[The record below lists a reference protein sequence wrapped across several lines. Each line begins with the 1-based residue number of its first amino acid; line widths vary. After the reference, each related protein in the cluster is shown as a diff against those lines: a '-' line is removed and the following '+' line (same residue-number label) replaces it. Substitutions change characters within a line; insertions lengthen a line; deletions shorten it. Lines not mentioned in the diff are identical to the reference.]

1 MKYILSLIATCI
13 LCSSYA
19 QQDGLSTEPIQE
31 MEWENVQQYLDSMRI
46 LYPDSVIEIKVTLA
60 EPPPLSPQ
68 EIPTYPDTLRNG
80 KPKPKSLHERK
91 YVTTDE
97 IGGIFGFAGLS
108 KDRYFFSYHSSN
120 VWQINRYFYIGP
132 GFGFEIGGKNS
143 IKFDNGNKQDASIM
157 MPLFMELRIVPGEKR
172 IMPMISQKQGY
183 TFYFAGKKPGVVG
196 GAMSQT
202 QIGFKLMMNK
212 WASFNM
218 SAGYRLQYL
227 AIPAQFANQFGDLEP
242 MPTDVKPAPLR
253 KVYHY
258 ATIHIGF
265 TY

>member
-1 MKYILSLIATCI
+1 MKYILSLVACCI

-19 QQDGLSTEPIQE
+19 QQDGLSTEP
-31 MEWENVQQYLDSMRI
+31 NTGDT
-46 LYPDSVIEIKVTLA
+46 VITTTVTLA
-60 EPPPLSPQ
+60 DAPPVRDPA
-68 EIPTYPDTLRNG
+68 DTLRNG
-80 KPKPKSLHERK
+80 KPKPHSLHERK

-97 IGGIFGFAGLS
+97 IGGIFGFTGLS
-108 KDRYFFSYHSSN
+108 KGRYFFSYHSSN

-202 QIGFKLMMNK
+202 QVGFKLMMNK

-218 SAGYRLQYL
+218 SVGYRLQYI

-258 ATIHIGF
+258 ATIHVGF

>member
-1 MKYILSLIATCI
+1 MKYLLTIIA
-13 LCSSYA
+13 CSIFAFTYA
-19 QQDGLSTEPIQE
+19 QQDGLSSEV
-31 MEWENVQQYLDSMRI
+31 M
-46 LYPDSVIEIKVTLA
+46 PDSTRV
-60 EPPPLSPQ
+60 
-68 EIPTYPDTLRNG
+68 DTLRNG
-80 KPKPKSLHERK
+80 KPKPKSLHERG

-97 IGGIFGFAGLS
+97 IGGIFGFAGNS
-108 KDRYFFSYHSSN
+108 KGRYFFSYHSSN
-120 VWQINRYFYIGP
+120 VWQLNRYFYIGP

-143 IKFDNGNKQDASIM
+143 IKFDNGNKTNASIM
-157 MPLFMELRIVPGEKR
+157 MPIFMELRIVPGEKR

-183 TFYFAGKKPGVVG
+183 TFYFAGRKPGLVG

-218 SAGYRLQYL
+218 SAGYRLQYI
-227 AIPAQFANQFGDLEP
+227 AVPARYAAQFGEQPP
-242 MPTDVKPAPLR
+242 MPYQDKPAALS

-258 ATIHIGF
+258 ATIHVGF